1 MNQEKRKKYV
11 LTGSY
16 HTLEIKSKE
25 TVPTQ
30 NKQISRCITTK
41 INSEGTIAT
50 SKINSNKLVGDIFTF
65 SEFKKILDIILKE
78 NGINEYRITRAD
90 MRLDNYN
97 EEHYQAF
104 AKLNKYLISAV
115 ALTYSIKNRYKTVEL
130 INENQLSI
138 AVKNDYFELENYD
151 RAAKSEITKN
161 ITELA
166 KARFEERT
174 ISKKWRKLNG
184 GDKFFVSD
192 WNFQL
197 LKEEFTT
204 GWETRWNKA
213 KENLKLVQ
221 DTYNEELVK
230 KYYQTKN
237 AYPVQFRT
245 LTDFLIRYQESI
257 FTSRQMINLLKRLGV
272 ENAEN
277 RAKYHKKKYGIEYFS
292 QKDIDFAIREIKRA
306 SRIYFEN

>member
-30 NKQISRCITTK
+30 NKQISKCITTK

-90 MRLDNYN
+90 MRLDNYSD
-97 EEHYQAF
+97 EHYQAF

-161 ITELA
+161 ITEPA

-174 ISKKWRKLNG
+174 VSRKWRELNG

-197 LKEEFTT
+197 LKKEFTT

-213 KENLKLVQ
+213 RENLKLVQ

-237 AYPVQFRT
+237 SYPVQFRT

-257 FTSRQMINLLKRLGV
+257 FTSRQMINLLKCLGI

-277 RAKYHKKKYGIEYFS
+277 RAKYHKKRYGIEYFS
-292 QKDIDFAIREIKRA
+292 QKDVDFAIREIKRA
-306 SRIYFEN
+306 SRTYFEN